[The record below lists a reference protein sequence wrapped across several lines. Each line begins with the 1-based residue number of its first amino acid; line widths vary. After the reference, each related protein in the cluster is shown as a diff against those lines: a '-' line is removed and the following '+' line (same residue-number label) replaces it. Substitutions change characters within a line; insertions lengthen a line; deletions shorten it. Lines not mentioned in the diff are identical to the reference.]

1 MGAGSRIVST
11 GKAPAAVG
19 PYSQAVAAGKLL
31 FVSGQIPLDPETG
44 AFVEGGIADQV
55 HRIVANMRAILNEA
69 GGDLEHVVKTTI
81 FVMDMADFKAVN
93 EAYAEHF
100 GSILPARST
109 VQVAGLPLGARV
121 EMEAVA
127 VLP

>member
-1 MGAGSRIVST
+1 MGSQSRTVTT
-11 GKAPAAVG
+11 GRAPAAIG
-19 PYSQAVAAGKLL
+19 PYSQGVVAGKLL

-44 AFVEGGIADQV
+44 RFVAGGITEQV
-55 HRIVANMRAILNEA
+55 HRIVANMRAIIQEA
-69 GGDLEHVVKTTI
+69 GGELENVVKTTI
-81 FVMDMADFKAVN
+81 FVTDMADFAEVN

-100 GSILPARST
+100 GTILPARST
-109 VQVAGLPLGARV
+109 VQVAGLPLGAQV

>member
-1 MGAGSRIVST
+1 MGAGNRIVST

-31 FVSGQIPLDPETG
+31 FVSGQIPLDPATG
-44 AFVEGGIADQV
+44 AFVEGDISAQV
-55 HRIVANMRAILNEA
+55 HQIVANVRAILNQA

>member
-1 MGAGSRIVST
+1 MSQGISIVST
-11 GKAPAAVG
+11 AKAPAAVG

-55 HRIVANMRAILNEA
+55 HRIVANMRAILNQA
-69 GGDLEHVVKTTI
+69 GGDLQHVVKTTI
-81 FVMDMADFKAVN
+81 FVMDMADFKTVN